1 VLVDPGGG
9 GAAQPANIKAS
20 MDQFAQSAASG
31 GFTVNETGGQA
42 LIAAIDKLLD
52 WIDGS
57 GAHLYTLRQNPK
69 LGGSSGGQTVSPFA
83 QKVAT
88 DHQGF
93 LTVLQQLQESL
104 TTAKQAI
111 KTAMKNYQETDATD
125 RGKFIQA

>member
-1 VLVDPGGG
+1 MLVDPGGG
-9 GAAQPANIKAS
+9 SVTPANIKAS

-57 GAHLYTLRQNPK
+57 GTDLVYLAQSPK
-69 LGGSSGGQTVSPFA
+69 LGGSHGGKAISPFA

-88 DHQGF
+88 DQQGF

-104 TTAKQAI
+104 TTAKQGI
-111 KTAMKNYQETDATD
+111 KTAMKNYQETDATG

>member
-1 VLVDPGGG
+1 MLVDPGGG

-52 WIDGS
+52 WINGS
-57 GAHLYTLRQNPK
+57 ALDMQMISQQPA
-69 LGGSSGGQTVSPFA
+69 LGGSSGGKTVAPFA
-83 QKVAT
+83 QKVAS

-93 LTVLQQLQESL
+93 TTVLGQLRESL
-104 TTAKQAI
+104 STAKQGI
-111 KTAMKNYQETDATD
+111 KTAMANYQENDHTGA
-125 RGKFIQA
+125 GKFKG